1 MHQLGVTSFD
11 NSSPQ
16 LSKLMKQRRSKPSF
30 LYGQKVVQSI
40 LVNHQQPRC
49 IMPSK
54 RHQSVISNQ
63 TGTATHS
70 LKTTKTLNISMRVS
84 SSEPSVVKRASKE
97 HFKSKMKGI
106 DKLPK

>member
-16 LSKLMKQRRSKPSF
+16 LNKLMNQRRSKPSF
-30 LYGQKVVQSI
+30 LSGQKVVQSI
-40 LVNHQQPRC
+40 LVNQQQPRC

-70 LKTTKTLNISMRVS
+70 LKKTKTLNISMKAS
-84 SSEPSVVKRASKE
+84 SSQPSLIKR
-97 HFKSKMKGI
+97 
-106 DKLPK
+106 LPSLQKKTSSLR